1 MNTLAVLLIIGGA
14 VVGPIEAQQL
24 TPYSV
29 EFPPGISE
37 CRWTTSFCDSIQTKL
52 ARGGT
57 SNRCVRD
64 QKYLTGL
71 PDCVEISA
79 TYESLPELCERA
91 MREVGAAKWYRYSK
105 NSKYPNGLITY
116 ELAKDLP
123 AGTPPPEVKWTLPQT
138 AYEKIEQ
145 TAMAK
150 YFQTQPGF
158 SPEFSFGTTYW
169 NGPEVR
175 CIPVPTGY
183 KR

>member
-1 MNTLAVLLIIGGA
+1 MTSPLAVLLIIGSA
-14 VVGPIEAQQL
+14 VVGPIEAQPKFSDVCVGVQ
-24 TPYSV
+24 SN
-29 EFPPGISE
+29 
-37 CRWTTSFCDSIQTKL
+37 
-52 ARGGT
+52 GGT
-57 SNRCVRD
+57 HGSC
-64 QKYLTGL
+64 L
-71 PDCVEISA
+71 A
-79 TYESLPELCERA
+79 TLESLPELCERA

>member
-1 MNTLAVLLIIGGA
+1 MSTLAVLLIIGSA
-14 VVGPIEAQQL
+14 VVGPIEAQPITDQVKMAVYDACIKRL
-24 TPYSV
+24 GPSGDV
-29 EFPPGISE
+29 AENN
-37 CRWTTSFCDSIQTKL
+37 CRSY
-52 ARGGT
+52 
-57 SNRCVRD
+57 RCSDEAEKPVH
-64 QKYLTGL
+64 
-71 PDCVEISA
+71 
-79 TYESLPELCERA
+79 YESLPELCERA